1 MTDKIIE
8 AARSAGGTTY
18 TPPQGFGAGGSM
30 PTDCIGTRGNTPPQ
44 DLGAISADAPE
55 AKAAAVARMEVVR
68 LVWSHQ

>member
-1 MTDKIIE
+1 
-8 AARSAGGTTY
+8 
-18 TPPQGFGAGGSM
+18 M